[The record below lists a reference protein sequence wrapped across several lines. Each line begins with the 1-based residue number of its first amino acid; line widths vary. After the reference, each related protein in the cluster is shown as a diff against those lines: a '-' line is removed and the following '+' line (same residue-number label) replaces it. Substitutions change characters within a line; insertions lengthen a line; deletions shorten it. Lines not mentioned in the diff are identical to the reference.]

1 MAKKATLIY
10 TADQHHLHNCNLRI
24 QGIKTQLV
32 VGFATNS
39 SLALLEIS
47 RLEAARNE
55 IIARMSDADYKAFD
69 AHENRVLT
77 PAERASEAKQL
88 LENMS
93 ANRDKPS
100 I

>member
-1 MAKKATLIY
+1 MSKKETLVY
-10 TADQHHLHNCNLRI
+10 TADQHHLHTCNLRI
-24 QGIKTQLV
+24 QGIKTQIV
-32 VGFATNS
+32 TGFVTDN
-39 SLALLEIS
+39 SLALLEIA
-47 RLEAARNE
+47 RLEAAHDE

-77 PAERASEAKQL
+77 PAERASEAKQI